1 MSNQVIFQLS
11 ILAVLVAYLCVSVW
25 LRHREAWRQHC
36 GAWRQRRAAL
46 EREREF
52 RRQWQPTALDSSSLS
67 RQIQRL
73 RQDYVAPLHSR
84 PRHAGYRNRLIGAV
98 REAILRTPYF
108 QNARKETLD
117 SAEHKPQN
125 HAFL

>member
-73 RQDYVAPLHSR
+73 RHDYIALLHSR